1 MQTIILT
8 AVQWSS
14 IWCVVYLDDAIT
26 VLYPSLLG
34 SAPWNTHIKHALNI
48 PSKHTSI
55 GDLHLQCVSKCP
67 GTQVYNV
74 KFQRKLHCYSIIIS
88 LELSVTQTV
97 GYRQTN
103 IRMNKQGQISPPPL
117 RVGGLKNNNIQC
129 EVNMEIPKGRIYQW
143 GTDNNIDLIKLFSK
157 IQINLENSTCPGPA
171 KIIRV
176 TRTLSFSLV
185 FSFKKS

>member
-34 SAPWNTHIKHALNI
+34 SAPWNTHTKHALNI

-74 KFQRKLHCYSIIIS
+74 KFQRKLHCYSNIIF

-97 GYRQTN
+97 WATDKQISGWTN
-103 IRMNKQGQISPPPL
+103 KGKSPPPL
-117 RVGGLKNNNIQC
+117 TCWGLKKQQHSMWSQHGNTKRQNIPMGNWQ
-129 EVNMEIPKGRIYQW
+129 
-143 GTDNNIDLIKLFSK
+143 
-157 IQINLENSTCPGPA
+157 
-171 KIIRV
+171 
-176 TRTLSFSLV
+176 
-185 FSFKKS
+185 